1 MHVHSRLKCLA
12 SLIDPVRLLYQT
24 YYFLPFITNKWRNT
38 DEMWLVMG
46 GGLAGSSNSIAVKV
60 PLWLSLTR
68 RVRVDTHWPGLR
80 AVNTSVQHD
89 ACVHGPN
96 SRVVCSDTRRRC
108 SRLARLAVDGGVD
121 VDGVTDL
128 SQHCRYRANAV
139 LRRHHRR
146 DDTAQ
151 RLLHLALHAIHT
163 HTQQCCRQAGSC
175 ISRTGRQ
182 AGFCI
187 SPSIMRKCLTS
198 SARATSFSLHC
209 WCRSCSRA
217 SHSFWLRWI
226 ASRCTAPLHTTASS
240 SITQL
245 AISSNQIHLQT
256 IKLIYLSTH

>member
-1 MHVHSRLKCLA
+1 MYVHSRLQCLA

-24 YYFLPFITNKWRNT
+24 YYFLPFMTNKWRNT

-163 HTQQCCRQAGSC
+163 HTQQCCRVSLAQADRPASASRRVSCGNAWRRRRAPPRSACTAGADRVVALHTASDCAGS
-175 ISRTGRQ
+175 RPAAQR
-182 AGFCI
+182 
-187 SPSIMRKCLTS
+187 R
-198 SARATSFSLHC
+198 
-209 WCRSCSRA
+209 
-217 SHSFWLRWI
+217 
-226 ASRCTAPLHTTASS
+226 
-240 SITQL
+240 
-245 AISSNQIHLQT
+245 
-256 IKLIYLSTH
+256 